1 VNSSSPFFLFK
12 LMANHVLSLEVP
24 NVSNACIMTIM
35 DTSVYSDI
43 IPVLCP
49 TLDITAPGF
58 TSPSQIN
65 VEAGFIKTVSAC
77 DLGLQTVD
85 CGTTYVDIPD
95 GVYIIRYSVA
105 PNDIVYVEYNHL
117 RITKA
122 LDIYNKVLCTLD
134 ISSCDPTVKVKE
146 RLQELRMIRMYLDAA
161 KAKVEYC
168 GEPDKGMTIYN
179 YALKL
184 LNKMNCINC

>member
-1 VNSSSPFFLFK
+1 
-12 LMANHVLSLEVP
+12 MANHVLSLEVP
-24 NVSNACIMTIM
+24 TISNACIMTVM
-35 DTSVYSDI
+35 DTSVYSDMIPI
-43 IPVLCP
+43 ICP
-49 TLDITAPGF
+49 TLNITVPGF
-58 TSPSQIN
+58 SSSAEISVTPDCVACTN
-65 VEAGFIKTVSAC
+65 GFMLTLTAC
-77 DLGLQTVD
+77 DLNLQFVD

-95 GVYIIRYSVA
+95 GVYVIRYSVS

-122 LDIYNKVLCTLD
+122 LDLYNKVLCTLD
-134 ISSCDPTVKVKE
+134 VAACDPPVKVKE
-146 RLQELRMIRMYLDAA
+146 RLQELRMIKMYLDAA